1 MATRPSSKRLAG
13 KKPPAKV
20 PDGLVTYEMVTK
32 VEQELAQM
40 QTFEQSGM
48 WALQKKLLTARSDR
62 LRHEREGMLR
72 TLGKPDSKV
81 TVSELMRVQGQIE
94 ENDSLLRFPR
104 IALARWQNELEQMR
118 EVLSRP
124 GGQA

>member
-1 MATRPSSKRLAG
+1 MASKSSKRLAG

-20 PDGLVTYEMVTK
+20 PDGLVTYEMVAR
-32 VEQELAQM
+32 VEQSIAEM
-40 QTFEQSGM
+40 QAFEQSGM
-48 WALQKKLLTARSDR
+48 WELQQKLLTARSDR

-72 TLGKPDSKV
+72 MLGKPDAKA
-81 TVSELMRVQGQIE
+81 TVSELMRTQGQIE
-94 ENDSLLRFPR
+94 ENDNLLRFPR

-118 EVLSRP
+118 EVLARP